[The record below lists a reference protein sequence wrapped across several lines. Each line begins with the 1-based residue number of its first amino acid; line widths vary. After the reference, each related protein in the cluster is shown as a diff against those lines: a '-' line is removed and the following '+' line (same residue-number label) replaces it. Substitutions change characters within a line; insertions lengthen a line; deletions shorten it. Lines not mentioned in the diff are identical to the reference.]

1 MTTLHDFTMR
11 TLDGRELSLSDFRG
25 KTVLVVNVASRCGYT
40 PQYKGLQALWEAHR
54 DRGLV
59 VLGVPAN
66 DFGAQ
71 EPGSDAEIQTFCE
84 KNYGVTFPVLSKIT
98 VKGANKHPLYQWLT
112 SAAPAGEVAWN
123 FEKFL
128 VDGQGNVVARFPSRV
143 APDSQELHN
152 ALASHLA

>member
-112 SAAPAGEVAWN
+112 SAAPAGASSG
-123 FEKFL
+123 L
-128 VDGQGNVVARFPSRV
+128 RGARDCRRS
-143 APDSQELHN
+143 A
-152 ALASHLA
+152 A